1 MRQRADGGAQP
12 RVADHTGLARNRDKL
27 QANQPLAMATTMARF
42 WLRALRSWLR
52 EVVAGAVV
60 DNMDAVTETAAALR
74 RYLVAHP
81 DACDTVTGIAA
92 WWLARRDGGSPPEV
106 AAATDDIRRLEQL
119 LVGPGRPDGV
129 PRGEARG
136 AQWTP

>member
-1 MRQRADGGAQP
+1 M
-12 RVADHTGLARNRDKL
+12 T
-27 QANQPLAMATTMARF
+27 TTMARF

-106 AAATDDIRRLEQL
+106 AAAAVAQLVASGEMEFSSGLDGQTVYRAARPAVRNGHRDD
-119 LVGPGRPDGV
+119 V
-129 PRGEARG
+129 
-136 AQWTP
+136 